1 MVYREYIHTP
11 VTQRDMW
18 WGLRQGAIAGIV
30 AGIVFAAFEMIVSA
44 AMMGGEAFFMPLR
57 MIGAIALG
65 PDALDPAY
73 SLVTAS
79 VGGVIVHLVLAII
92 YGVIFGEI
100 AAMLRGPVA
109 FIGAGSIFG
118 LALWLINFY
127 VIAPAFFP
135 WFLEASPLVQ
145 FVAHTFFF
153 GSVLGFYL
161 WKSHQ
166 RSGLEEPVN
175 RAAGTDVS

>member
-1 MVYREYIHTP
+1 MEYREYIHMPLTP
-11 VTQRDMW
+11 RDMR

-44 AMMGGEAFFMPLR
+44 ATMGAEAFFMPLR

-65 PDALDPAY
+65 AEALDPGY
-73 SLVTAS
+73 SLLTA
-79 VGGVIVHLVLAII
+79 GVAGLIVHMVLAII

-100 AAMLRGPVA
+100 GAALRGPVA

-118 LALWLINFY
+118 LVLWLINFY
-127 VIAPAFFP
+127 AIAPVLFP
-135 WFLEASPLVQ
+135 WFLDANPLVQ
-145 FVAHTFFF
+145 FIAHTFFF

-166 RSGLEEPVN
+166 RSGLESGPEQAP
-175 RAAGTDVS
+175 